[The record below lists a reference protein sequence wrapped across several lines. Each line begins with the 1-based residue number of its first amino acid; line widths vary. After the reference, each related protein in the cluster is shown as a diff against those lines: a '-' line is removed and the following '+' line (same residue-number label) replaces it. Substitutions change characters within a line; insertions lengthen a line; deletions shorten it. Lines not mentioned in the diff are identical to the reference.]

1 MFSDLTSSRTHSKE
15 DPSIC
20 SYCNRSFVRM
30 DCLIRHMRTKHR
42 NQLQDIIT
50 SAEKEKMLKAQMR
63 LSGGTDTVEK
73 KEEKTDGE
81 IEIIY
86 YDNDQVEEY
95 NEYFEII
102 PIAEEELEK
111 SEKEHNE
118 IVKVEP
124 TKKLPV
130 RKRVNEKPPAME
142 PKSKLPRKAK
152 SKVTKKEES
161 DDEDAGAPIFL
172 NDDELKKRIS
182 ELLSIVIEE
191 SILTELGFGI
201 KSVDEVL
208 CSVIEQC
215 SRQPLTKDSHEDDST
230 RMRENTK
237 SLFSLVLDEE
247 HIKSL
252 LNNYTVDEVL
262 TIVLKM
268 SK

>member
-1 MFSDLTSSRTHSKE
+1 
-15 DPSIC
+15 
-20 SYCNRSFVRM
+20 
-30 DCLIRHMRTKHR
+30 MRTKHR

-50 SAEKEKMLKAQMR
+50 SAEKQKMIKAQLR
-63 LSGGTDTVEK
+63 LSEGTDTIEK
-73 KEEKTDGE
+73 KEEKADGE

-86 YDNDQVEEY
+86 YENDQEVEY
-95 NEYFEII
+95 DEYFEII
-102 PIAEEELEK
+102 PIAEEDLEK
-111 SEKEHNE
+111 TEKEPKE
-118 IVKVEP
+118 VIKIET
-124 TKKLPV
+124 TKKLPMK
-130 RKRVNEKPPAME
+130 KRVDEQPAVTE

-152 SKVTKKEES
+152 SSSLKNVVKKDES
-161 DDEDAGAPIFL
+161 DDEDADAGAPIFL

-191 SILTELGFGI
+191 SILTDLGFGI

>member
-1 MFSDLTSSRTHSKE
+1 
-15 DPSIC
+15 
-20 SYCNRSFVRM
+20 M
-30 DCLIRHMRTKHR
+30 DCLVRHMRTRHR
-42 NQLQDIIT
+42 NQLQDIIA
-50 SAEKEKMLKAQMR
+50 SAEQQKMKKAQ
-63 LSGGTDTVEK
+63 LKLAGGTVAIDKKDEK
-73 KEEKTDGE
+73 INGD

-86 YDNDQVEEY
+86 YDNDQVECET
-95 NEYFEII
+95 EYFEII
-102 PIAEEELEK
+102 PIAEDEQIKVK
-111 SEKEHNE
+111 SEVIKTVHIITPET
-118 IVKVEP
+118 

-130 RKRVNEKPPAME
+130 RKRVNSKPTDNE
-142 PKSKLPRKAK
+142 PESKKPRKAK
-152 SKVTKKEES
+152 ASPSKVVVSKEES
-161 DDEDAGAPIFL
+161 DDEEAGAPIFL

-191 SILTELGFGI
+191 SILSDLGFGT

-208 CSVIEQC
+208 CAVIEQC
-215 SRQPLTKDSHEDDST
+215 SRQPLTKESHEDDST

>member
-1 MFSDLTSSRTHSKE
+1 
-15 DPSIC
+15 
-20 SYCNRSFVRM
+20 
-30 DCLIRHMRTKHR
+30 MRTKHR

-50 SAEKEKMLKAQMR
+50 SAEKQKMLKAQMR
-63 LSGGTDTVEK
+63 LSEGTDPIVK
-73 KEEKTDGE
+73 KEEKAEGE

-86 YDNDQVEEY
+86 YDNDQEVEYE
-95 NEYFEII
+95 EFFEII
-102 PIAEEELEK
+102 PIAEEDLEK
-111 SEKEHNE
+111 SDKEV
-118 IVKVEP
+118 IKVET

-130 RKRVNEKPPAME
+130 RKRVNEKPAAE

-191 SILTELGFGI
+191 SILTDLGFGI

-237 SLFSLVLDEE
+237 SLFSLVLDDE

>member
-1 MFSDLTSSRTHSKE
+1 
-15 DPSIC
+15 
-20 SYCNRSFVRM
+20 M

-42 NQLQDIIT
+42 NQLQDIIA
-50 SAEKEKMLKAQMR
+50 SAEKQKMIKAQLR
-63 LSGGTDTVEK
+63 LSQGTSITEK

-86 YDNDQVEEY
+86 YNNDQEVEYE
-95 NEYFEII
+95 EFFEII
-102 PIAEEELEK
+102 PIAEEDLEK
-111 SEKEHNE
+111 SQEKEPKEDIKLE
-118 IVKVEP
+118 I

-130 RKRVNEKPPAME
+130 RKRVNKIQAETEPQ
-142 PKSKLPRKAK
+142 PKSTRKAK
-152 SKVTKKEES
+152 SSPLTKVPIRDES
-161 DDEDAGAPIFL
+161 DDDDAGAPIFL

-191 SILTELGFGI
+191 SILSELGFGT

-208 CSVIEQC
+208 CAVIEQC

>member
-1 MFSDLTSSRTHSKE
+1 
-15 DPSIC
+15 
-20 SYCNRSFVRM
+20 
-30 DCLIRHMRTKHR
+30 MRTKHR

-50 SAEKEKMLKAQMR
+50 SAEKQKMIKAQSR
-63 LSGGTDTVEK
+63 LSIGTNTIEK
-73 KEEKTDGE
+73 KEDKTDGE

-86 YDNDQVEEY
+86 YDNDHEVEYE
-95 NEYFEII
+95 EYFEII
-102 PIAEEELEK
+102 PMAEEDLEK
-111 SEKEHNE
+111 TENE
-118 IVKVEP
+118 TNEVIKTKT

-130 RKRVNEKPPAME
+130 RKRENEKSAE
-142 PKSKLPRKAK
+142 LKSKLPRKAK
-152 SKVTKKEES
+152 LSSVQNVVKKEES

-191 SILTELGFGI
+191 SILSELGFGI

>member
-1 MFSDLTSSRTHSKE
+1 M
-15 DPSIC
+15 
-20 SYCNRSFVRM
+20 RM

-50 SAEKEKMLKAQMR
+50 SAEKQKMIKAQLR
-63 LSGGTDTVEK
+63 LSEGTNRIEK
-73 KEEKTDGE
+73 KEEKTDGD

-86 YDNDQVEEY
+86 YNNDQQVEYE
-95 NEYFEII
+95 EFFEII
-102 PIAEEELEK
+102 PMAEEDLEK
-111 SEKEHNE
+111 SQVNIKPE
-118 IVKVEP
+118 I

-130 RKRVNEKPPAME
+130 KKRVN
-142 PKSKLPRKAK
+142 KLPAETEPQSKSTRKAK
-152 SKVTKKEES
+152 SSPLKKVAIKDES

-191 SILTELGFGI
+191 SILSELGFGT

-208 CSVIEQC
+208 CAVIEQC